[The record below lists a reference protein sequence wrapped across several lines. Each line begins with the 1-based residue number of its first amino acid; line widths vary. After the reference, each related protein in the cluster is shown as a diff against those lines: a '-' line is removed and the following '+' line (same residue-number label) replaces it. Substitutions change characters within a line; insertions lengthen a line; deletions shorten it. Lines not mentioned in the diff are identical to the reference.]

1 MSFKIEGIIDVVVTD
16 AYIADARWQPLDNE
30 LNNSGL
36 PVQAWGDICLM
47 VADKDGNNDI
57 WRGELSNRNG
67 NGTRAHQEQTD
78 ITLEKIVNLGFN
90 VPTFQALM
98 EQCDD
103 NMGIPN
109 MIGMELSVTTEK
121 RTFQKRDGSQGEA
134 IQIKYI
140 NKRGEGG
147 PRRMSK
153 ADFMAKFA
161 TPAPSAQAPVQQAA
175 PTAAPNYPPQGAPA
189 PQPPPQYQQGYQQ
202 SAPAPQGYPQ
212 NAAPQAAPNNH
223 NGVPGAPGSQN
234 CPY

>member
-16 AYIADARWQPLDNE
+16 AYIADAHWQPQDNE
-30 LNNSGL
+30 RNNSGL
-36 PVQAWGDICLM
+36 PIQAWGDICLM

-90 VPTFQALM
+90 VPTFQALI

-103 NMGIPN
+103 NMGLPN

-121 RTFQKRDGSQGEA
+121 RTFKKRDGSQGEA

-161 TPAPSAQAPVQQAA
+161 AP
-175 PTAAPNYPPQGAPA
+175 APNYPPQGAPTA
-189 PQPPPQYQQGYQQ
+189 QPPQYQQGYQQ
-202 SAPAPQGYPQ
+202 SAPAPQGYPPQ
-212 NAAPQAAPNNH
+212 NYAQQY
-223 NGVPGAPGSQN
+223 PGADVRPAPPMPNGGQTAPATPAPKTN

>member
-36 PVQAWGDICLM
+36 PVQAWGDVCLM
-47 VADKDGNNDI
+47 IADKDGNNDI

-153 ADFMAKFA
+153 ADFMAKFS

-175 PTAAPNYPPQGAPA
+175 PTAAPNYPPQ
-189 PQPPPQYQQGYQQ
+189 
-202 SAPAPQGYPQ
+202 SAPAPYPAQQPTPQAYPPQ
-212 NAAPQAAPNNH
+212 NYGQQTPPPNRPAMPQGGGQTAP
-223 NGVPGAPGSQN
+223 GTPGAQN